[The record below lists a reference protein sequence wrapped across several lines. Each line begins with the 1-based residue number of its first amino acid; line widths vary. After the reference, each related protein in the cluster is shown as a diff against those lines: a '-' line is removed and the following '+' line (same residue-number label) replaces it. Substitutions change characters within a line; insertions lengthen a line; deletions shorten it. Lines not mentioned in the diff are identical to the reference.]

1 MRLIVFLFCTLVF
14 VAWLAYEQR
23 KAQKMSKKAS
33 QEFWARE
40 EEANRTRKKDISHIP
55 LLTVEESEIPAAST
69 TEESVQYYIGQL
81 RQNIQNPMADLSE
94 YSNTDLKLAY
104 GVGNFKVLSEYD
116 ENFNIFLINLS
127 NLARAYT
134 RSGFFAE
141 ARDTYRLALNYGSQ
155 KVSDYAELAECYL
168 RLDQPE
174 NISRL
179 IAEVESGNHP
189 RKKAVIEELRRVLAS
204 Y

>member
-1 MRLIVFLFCTLVF
+1 MSIAVFIFCTLVF

-23 KAQKMSKKAS
+23 KAQKASKKVS
-33 QEFWARE
+33 LEFWARE
-40 EEANRTRKKDISHIP
+40 EEANNTRNKDISHIM
-55 LLTVEESEIPAAST
+55 LLSVKESEIPTAAT
-69 TEESVQYYIGQL
+69 TEESILYYIERL
-81 RQNIQNPMADLSE
+81 KQNIQMPMADLSE

-116 ENFNIFLINLS
+116 ENFNTFLINLS

-134 RSGFFAE
+134 RSEFFPE
-141 ARDTYRLALNYGSQ
+141 ARDTYLLALHYGSL
-155 KVSDYAELAECYL
+155 KVSDYTELAECYL
-168 RLDQPE
+168 KLDQPE

-179 IAEVESGNHP
+179 ITEVDNGSHP
-189 RKKAVIEELRRVLAS
+189 RKEAILESLRGVLAS